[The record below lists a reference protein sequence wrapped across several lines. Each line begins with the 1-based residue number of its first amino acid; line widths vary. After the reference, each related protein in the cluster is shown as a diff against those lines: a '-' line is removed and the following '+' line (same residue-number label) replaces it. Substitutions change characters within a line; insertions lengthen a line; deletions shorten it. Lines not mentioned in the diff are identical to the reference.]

1 MVIGPEEEELELGA
15 EGGVAEEVVEGVE
28 VPRVELDVDGAG
40 ADDPD
45 EVGHKEGQEDGV
57 GVPGAL
63 GNGGVLVSGE
73 DLPVEEVGRCC
84 SCREG
89 EDQAGRGPEQQV
101 DQDGVEGRQGEQQ
114 LQDQRHQEDEEV
126 ALPSQTPG
134 PVLHLER

>member
-1 MVIGPEEEELELGA
+1 MVTEPEEEELELGA

-45 EVGHKEGQEDGV
+45 EVGHEEGQEDGV

-63 GNGGVLVSGE
+63 GDGGVLVLGE

-84 SCREG
+84 S
-89 EDQAGRGPEQQV
+89 
-101 DQDGVEGRQGEQQ
+101 
-114 LQDQRHQEDEEV
+114 
-126 ALPSQTPG
+126 SW
-134 PVLHLER
+134 